1 MTIHADA
8 SEQLVIHDKEN
19 NQLMFRN
26 GYLVKVKD
34 KNGNTLVVAWNEGRV
49 ISVTDGAGR
58 KTVLTYL
65 KTVRASLPIFMR
77 SLHLPEKRSC
87 SGTTMEIW

>member
-77 SLHLPEKRSC
+77 SLHLPEKEAVRV
-87 SGTTMEIW
+87 